1 MKLPA
6 IPTTLRLLLLAAIL
20 SALPAA
26 AQSVKVANAWA
37 RATVP
42 GQNTGA
48 AYFEITSSVDAVLT
62 AAGSPAAAR
71 TVLHT
76 MSMEGGVM
84 RMRPL
89 ERVELPA
96 GKTVKLAPGGMHLML
111 EELRQP
117 LKAGDRLPLVL
128 SVQPSGMSL
137 ITVNVQ
143 AEVRP
148 ISGAQHNH

>member
-1 MKLPA
+1 
-6 IPTTLRLLLLAAIL
+6 
-20 SALPAA
+20 
-26 AQSVKVANAWA
+26 
-37 RATVP
+37 
-42 GQNTGA
+42 
-48 AYFEITSSVDAVLT
+48 
-62 AAGSPAAAR
+62 
-71 TVLHT
+71 